1 MHNVQQALWRPCK
14 IKKICQKF
22 QLIFF
27 WRLSVCACCP
37 NVHHF
42 FFMLSNDVKVLR
54 NQICCTHDNFFTF
67 KIFHFDL
74 PPKFGK
80 KKMLI
85 FTNTFVAQQFF
96 NKCCP
101 KFFREFFINISISKI
116 FFITVVPSQKKIKS
130 LENLAEIKSWYDC
143 DL

>member
-1 MHNVQQALWRPCK
+1 MKSNRHIEDHVK
-14 IKKICQKF
+14 SKKNCQKF

-27 WRLSVCACCP
+27 WRVSVCASCLK
-37 NVHHF
+37 VHKF
-42 FFMLSNDVKVLR
+42 FSMLTNDLKALR
-54 NQICCTHDNFFTF
+54 NKIYYTQDNFFTF

-80 KKMLI
+80 NKMRI